1 MHWSLLLSDSAKRM
15 LDEFSKI
22 PMESLFAPEAAAPER
37 VKSAKNG

>member
-22 PMESLFAPEAAAPER
+22 PVGPLFAPEAAAPER
-37 VKSAKNG
+37 LKSTKSG